1 MRLGQ
6 VSQGNKVIYGSGERL
21 GAWRRRI
28 TSFSC
33 ISTPYTPPS
42 PHTHTHTH
50 TNKTNDERLALGK
63 DEHEIDVYYRIQ
75 ALRKNIR
82 LRILF

>member
-1 MRLGQ
+1 MEKKNNFFLLYLY
-6 VSQGNKVIYGSGERL
+6 SIYSSL
-21 GAWRRRI
+21 
-28 TSFSC
+28 
-33 ISTPYTPPS
+33 ST
-42 PHTHTHTH
+42 HTHTHTH
-50 TNKTNDERLALGK
+50 TNKTNDERLALGR